1 MGVVRS
7 QLHQPDPGLQNG
19 DLARLD
25 CSLGKS
31 ISLADVVHA
40 AAVPSIRVVPLA
52 TGSAIFLLFCKF
64 SKTIEIVLNN
74 FMIELIS
81 LL

>member
-19 DLARLD
+19 DLAGLD

-40 AAVPSIRVVPLA
+40 AAVPSVRVVPLA
-52 TGSAIFLLFCKF
+52 TGSAIFFYF
-64 SKTIEIVLNN
+64 VNSPNNFEIVLKN
-74 FMIELIS
+74 FPALIAV
-81 LL
+81 